1 MIQIPAHLPRWN
13 TLLLRL
19 TLGAIL
25 GCLPALSGAVGLQ
38 PGATSEHD
46 LKAGGLNRSYRLY
59 LPANYRANAAAP
71 LLLALHGGFGTG
83 KNMEEISALDRV
95 ADARGIIV
103 AYPDGI
109 GRAWNA
115 GTCCAR
121 PMKQGID
128 DVAFMR
134 AVVADVA
141 RQVNVDRSR
150 VYGAGFSNG
159 AMMMH
164 RVACEA
170 PQTFAAIAAV
180 SGGIMLKDCTP
191 GRGMPTLLIQGRAD
205 PRIPWDGGE
214 FDGSYRPSIKDI
226 VGSLGARNGC
236 STGERV
242 TESNDVVSCRTLT
255 GCRNGHDVQWCGL
268 AGIGH
273 QWPGGRT
280 LLPMLLGKNTDR
292 YDASV
297 KIVDFLLQHRA
308 R

>member
-19 TLGAIL
+19 ALGAIL
-25 GCLPALSGAVGLQ
+25 GCLPALSGAAGLQ

-128 DVAFMR
+128 DSPSC
-134 AVVADVA
+134 A
-141 RQVNVDRSR
+141 R
-150 VYGAGFSNG
+150 
-159 AMMMH
+159 
-164 RVACEA
+164 
-170 PQTFAAIAAV
+170 
-180 SGGIMLKDCTP
+180 
-191 GRGMPTLLIQGRAD
+191 
-205 PRIPWDGGE
+205 W
-214 FDGSYRPSIKDI
+214 
-226 VGSLGARNGC
+226 
-236 STGERV
+236 
-242 TESNDVVSCRTLT
+242 
-255 GCRNGHDVQWCGL
+255 
-268 AGIGH
+268 
-273 QWPGGRT
+273 
-280 LLPMLLGKNTDR
+280 
-292 YDASV
+292 
-297 KIVDFLLQHRA
+297 
-308 R
+308 